1 MAALFRRPCRHGRQ
15 RKRRCPPSHPRILRP
30 ACSATPH
37 RHQRRQRLERR
48 IAEKTN
54 RRAAPDYRLPHPR
67 LGCRRFRP
75 AQTAPPPPRAR
86 PATRR
91 TRLNQRRHGG
101 AVRAGRWRFFCGR
114 CGQNAAIRNHQ
125 QTPTHLLP
133 THRRGIHAHRQPER
147 APMDTPTL

>member
-1 MAALFRRPCRHGRQ
+1 MATLFCRPCQHRQ
-15 RKRRCPPSHPRILRP
+15 RHKRRCPPSHSRIFRP
-30 ACSATPH
+30 ACQATAQ
-37 RHQRRQRLERR
+37 RQQCHQRLGRR
-48 IAEKTN
+48 FAKKTN
-54 RRAAPDYRLPHPR
+54 RRAAPDDCLPHSR
-67 LGCRRFRP
+67 LRCCRFRP
-75 AQTAPPPPRAR
+75 IKTAPSPPRAR